1 MATDARTPWIDIAK
15 GIGILLVIYGH
26 VARGVVAAGL
36 PMDPGVFAVIDRAIY
51 SFHMPLFFLLS
62 GFVFLGALERKSTRS
77 IVYSRIDAIVWPYLL
92 WSLLSSFIEV
102 MLSAYTNKQTAPSD
116 VLALLWQPRAHFW
129 FLYVLFLA
137 SLFVLAWDRLFG
149 RSLPAL
155 GALAGLTTL
164 LSLFRPH
171 IPDAWMWHALVI
183 NTAWVSIGLLMARLA
198 WSPARQG
205 WGMTIAVL
213 LAAAGLLTFRVAQG
227 DTAPLMLTFLTAA
240 ACCLSVCLLSARTRF
255 STGSAGQLLAW
266 IGQRSMPIYLAH
278 ILAASGTLIVLQ
290 KLLGIHDPSIH
301 LLLGTLAGLIGP
313 LVLYV
318 LAPRIGLS
326 FLFTPPG
333 KLRLAPRG

>member
-15 GIGILLVIYGH
+15 GIGILLVVYGH
-26 VARGVVAAGL
+26 VARGVVSAGL
-36 PMDPGVFAVIDRAIY
+36 PMDPGVFAAIDRAIY

-92 WSLLSSFIEV
+92 WSLLSGFIEV
-102 MLSAYTNKQTAPSD
+102 MLSAYTNKQTEPSE

-137 SLFVLAWDRLFG
+137 SLFVLAWHRLFG
-149 RSLPAL
+149 RSVRTS
-155 GALAGLTTL
+155 GALAGVMTILY
-164 LSLFRPH
+164 LSKAH
-171 IPDAWMWHALVI
+171 IPDTWIWHALVI
-183 NTAWVSIGLLMARLA
+183 NTAWVSIGLLIARLA
-198 WSPARQG
+198 WSPARQS
-205 WGMTIAVL
+205 WGKTIAVL

-227 DTAPLMLTFLTAA
+227 DTAPPILTFLTAA
-240 ACCLSVCLLSARTRF
+240 ACCLALCLLSAQASF
-255 STGSAGQLLAW
+255 SAGSAGRLLAW

-278 ILAASGTLIVLQ
+278 ILAASGTRIVLQ

-313 LVLYV
+313 LLLYA

-333 KLRLAPRG
+333 KLRLASHG